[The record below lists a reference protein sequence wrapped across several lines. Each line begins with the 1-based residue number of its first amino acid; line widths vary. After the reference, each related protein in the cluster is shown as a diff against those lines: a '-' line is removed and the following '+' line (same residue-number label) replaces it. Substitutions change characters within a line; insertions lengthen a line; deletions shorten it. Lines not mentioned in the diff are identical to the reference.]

1 MKKIMFFVFALPLLS
16 MAQQQTKVYNL
27 QPAKQIIGWTGYGEV
42 GSYSLSGVL
51 KLKSG
56 RFDYDGKTLS
66 NGIFVFDMNSIS
78 HENETLVKHLKDE
91 DFFYVKKYP
100 LAEFQLS
107 AVKNGKAFGFVIIRN
122 IKKPIEFPVSIVE
135 NAVKQLVIKGTL
147 RIDRTQF
154 EIYYNSNSF
163 FQNLGS
169 NAIKNEFDLKFE
181 LIAAAGS

>member
-1 MKKIMFFVFALPLLS
+1 MKKIILFIFALPLLS
-16 MAQQQTKVYNL
+16 IAQQQTKVYNL
-27 QPAKQIIGWTGYGEV
+27 QPAKQIISWTGYGEI
-42 GSYSLSGVL
+42 GSYSLSGGL

-56 RFDYDGKTLS
+56 RFNYDGQTLS
-66 NGIFVFDMNSIS
+66 NGVFIIDMNTIT
-78 HENETLVKHLKDE
+78 HENKTLVKHLKDE

-100 LAEFQLS
+100 VAEFQLS
-107 AVKNGKAFGFVIIRN
+107 SVKKGKAFGYVTIRN
-122 IKKPIEFPVSIVE
+122 IKKPIEFPVSIAE

-163 FQNLGS
+163 FQDLGS

-181 LIAAAGS
+181 LIAATGS

>member
-1 MKKIMFFVFALPLLS
+1 MKKIIFFVLTLPLLS
-16 MAQQQTKVYNL
+16 IAQQQTKVYNL
-27 QPAKQIIGWTGYGEV
+27 QPAKQIISWTGYGEI
-42 GSYSLSGVL
+42 GSYSLSGGL

-56 RFDYDGKTLS
+56 RFNYDGKILS
-66 NGIFVFDMNSIS
+66 KGIFVFDMNTIS
-78 HENETLVKHLKDE
+78 HENKTLVKHLKDE

-100 LAEFQLS
+100 VAEFQLS
-107 AVKNGKAFGFVIIRN
+107 SVQNGKASGYVIIRN

-135 NAVKQLVIKGTL
+135 NAGKQLVIKGTL

-163 FQNLGS
+163 FQDLGS

-181 LIAAAGS
+181 LIAAEGR